1 MSDDADIRE
10 DTVTRIYQ
18 QLRFTDHP
26 ADVFRRRMEQLESL
40 LRWLGGYFRA
50 VGVLLQVP
58 GAAAYRY
65 QEHASDDDLW
75 PLVWNADPKST
86 INVLAA
92 ALDRLDSAPLLSQV
106 PGGEAFKPRPLPV
119 EARVRIAER
128 DRAGL
133 LAVVADC
140 LDRLLVVPHI
150 PGEAEMYGLV
160 GGEGKR
166 RSDEATKRRRG
177 GDKGRTDRGT
187 KGRRIKATERRSDA
201 ATKGEV

>member
-1 MSDDADIRE
+1 MPDDDADIRE

-18 QLRFTDHP
+18 QLRFTDNP

-58 GAAAYRY
+58 GAAEYRY
-65 QEHASDDDLW
+65 EEHASDDDLW
-75 PLVWNADPKST
+75 PLVWSPDPKST

-92 ALDRLDSAPLLSQV
+92 ALDRLDSAPLLAQV
-106 PGGEAFKPRPLPV
+106 PGGSNFKPRPLPV

-150 PGEAEMYGLV
+150 PGEPEFYGLV
-160 GGEGKR
+160 GGEGKAR
-166 RSDEATKRRRG
+166 RHVGTKARRG
-177 GDKGRTDRGT
+177 GS
-187 KGRRIKATERRSDA
+187 KGRRIKATERLSDE
-201 ATKGEV
+201 ATKGEVS